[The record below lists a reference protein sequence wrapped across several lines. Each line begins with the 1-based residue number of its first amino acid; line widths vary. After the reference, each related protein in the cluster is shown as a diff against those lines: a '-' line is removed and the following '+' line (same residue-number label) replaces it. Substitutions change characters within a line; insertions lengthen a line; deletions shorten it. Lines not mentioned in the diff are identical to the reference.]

1 MWPERDHF
9 DFLLL
14 EEASKREL
22 PILGICRGH
31 QIINVARGGSL
42 YQDWSYDK
50 NCTVRHW
57 QNQRPDLPI
66 HTVHIDEDSVLH
78 EIVGADRWVTNSH
91 HHQAI
96 HEVGCNLTVTGWTED
111 GTVEALEAIDYP
123 YLVSY

>member
-1 MWPERDHF
+1 M
-9 DFLLL
+9 
-14 EEASKREL
+14 KK
-22 PILGICRGH
+22 PIIGISGNH
-31 QIINVARGGSL
+31 MIDSGSL